1 MSDMARCA
9 KCQML
14 RRNPDAFPTDVETI
28 GLCYDV
34 RLDPSRDHALESI
47 VASRRL
53 PLNGRP
59 GFIALKKWLNDP
71 KT

>member
-9 KCQML
+9 KCQMSG
-14 RRNPDAFPTDVETI
+14 RNPDAFPTDVETI

-34 RLDPSRDHALESI
+34 RLDPSSD
-47 VASRRL
+47 RL
-53 PLNGRP
+53 REYRCLSTPAAQWAPRVYC
-59 GFIALKKWLNDP
+59 LKKWLNDP

>member
-1 MSDMARCA
+1 
-9 KCQML
+9 
-14 RRNPDAFPTDVETI
+14 
-28 GLCYDV
+28 LCYDV
-34 RLDPSRDHALESI
+34 RLDPSSDHALESI

-53 PLNGRP
+53 PLNGP